1 LEGNY
6 AKPTGGNNNYQGSKW
21 VPPVAFIAMGLV
33 GYVGFVWLRGNYL
46 DALAIPLIVGFV
58 WLAGMKQKLAWA
70 VALVA
75 LYVLLAVPAMAA
87 GWMDWQMLNPII
99 SGVVLMV
106 VAFTMTRLPLQKSAV
121 LVAFVVLALGLLFTF
136 SFIEAFTFVTLSVGL
151 GAGLLSLYLFPHW
164 RQEPSS

>member
-1 LEGNY
+1 MQKQN
-6 AKPTGGNNNYQGSKW
+6 GGNNSYQGPKW

-33 GYVGFVWLRGNYL
+33 GYIGFVWLRGNFL
-46 DALAIPLIVGFV
+46 DALAMPLVVGFV

-75 LYVLLAVPAMAA
+75 FYVMLAVPAMAA
-87 GWMDWQMLNPII
+87 GWMDWQMLNPILTA
-99 SGVVLMV
+99 VVLMV
-106 VAFTMTRLPLQKSAV
+106 VTFTMTRLPLQKSAV
-121 LVAFVVLALGLLFTF
+121 LVAFVVVVLGLLLVF

-151 GAGLLSLYLFPHW
+151 GAGLLGLYLFPHW